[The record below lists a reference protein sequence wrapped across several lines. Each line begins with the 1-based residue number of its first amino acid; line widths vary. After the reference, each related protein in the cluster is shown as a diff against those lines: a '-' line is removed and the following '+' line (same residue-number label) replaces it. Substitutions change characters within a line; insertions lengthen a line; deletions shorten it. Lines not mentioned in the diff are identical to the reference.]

1 MDATEK
7 FDLKCAEIQAKL
19 ERLIARRPDNLELI
33 DDLWRVQTL
42 RFENAIEMN
51 VWAGSHQAVD
61 LPA

>member
-51 VWAGSHQAVD
+51 VKVLTKSA
-61 LPA
+61 